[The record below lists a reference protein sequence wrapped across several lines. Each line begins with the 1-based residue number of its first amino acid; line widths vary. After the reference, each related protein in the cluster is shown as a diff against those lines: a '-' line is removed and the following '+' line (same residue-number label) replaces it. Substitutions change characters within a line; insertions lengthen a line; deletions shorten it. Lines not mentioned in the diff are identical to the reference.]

1 MLAACPG
8 LERAIKANLSILAT
22 FPLAAGGPLF
32 KATPVTCE
40 DANRDGFVPQSRL
53 GKVATVD
60 TFTALCQLAAGGFGT
75 AQWGD

>member
-1 MLAACPG
+1 MLAVCPG

-32 KATPVTCE
+32 KATPVTCRNV
-40 DANRDGFVPQSRL
+40 NRDGLVARIQL

-60 TFTALCQLAAGGFGT
+60 TFTFLRGSPARAGRLAWGT
-75 AQWGD
+75 

>member
-32 KATPVTCE
+32 KTTPVTCGNLNRE
-40 DANRDGFVPQSRL
+40 DFGARIRRV
-53 GKVATVD
+53 KVATMD
-60 TFTALCQLAAGGFGT
+60 TFTSRSGHRPG
-75 AQWGD
+75 WGD

>member
-22 FPLAAGGPLF
+22 FPLAAGGASF
-32 KATPVTCE
+32 KATPVTCRNVNRE
-40 DANRDGFVPQSRL
+40 DFGARIRL

-60 TFTALCQLAAGGFGT
+60 TFTFLRGSPARAGRLAWGT
-75 AQWGD
+75 

>member
-22 FPLAAGGPLF
+22 FQPAAGGPSF
-32 KATPVTCE
+32 KATPVTCRNVNRE
-40 DANRDGFVPQSRL
+40 DFGARIRL

-60 TFTALCQLAAGGFGT
+60 TFTFLRGSPVRVGRLAWGT
-75 AQWGD
+75 

>member
-22 FPLAAGGPLF
+22 FQPAAGGPSF
-32 KATPVTCE
+32 KATPVTCGNVNRE
-40 DANRDGFVPQSRL
+40 DFGARIRL

-60 TFTALCQLAAGGFGT
+60 TFTFLRGLPARVGRLAWGT
-75 AQWGD
+75 